1 MTDSAAA
8 RIAASRTPTAP
19 TPAAGDSAPTVPART
34 ADKPRYRIVLARF
47 LRHRLAVVGL
57 FILIAL
63 AIACFGADW
72 IAPYGHN
79 HQDLLLGARQPSSG
93 HWLGTDSLGRDY
105 LSELLF
111 AGQVSLAIGI
121 CVALLSTV
129 VGTAVGAIAG
139 FAGGWADEVIMRVTD
154 LFLIVPAIAVLALA
168 LQAVGPS
175 PTTIVLVLSALGWT
189 MIARV
194 VRAQVLTLRNKEF
207 IQAARVI
214 GASNARIVVRHLLPN
229 LTGVIAVN
237 VSLAVASAIILE
249 STTSFLGFGIQP
261 PQSSWGNMLSQAA
274 GLIGTSQAYL
284 LYVPGLA
291 ILITVLAVNF
301 VGDGL
306 RDAFDPQGRQ

>member
-1 MTDSAAA
+1 MTDSAAF
-8 RIAASRTPTAP
+8 RTAESAPPTAP
-19 TPAAGDSAPTVPART
+19 SPTPAKTAPAG
-34 ADKPRYRIVLARF
+34 DKPRHRLVLERF

-57 FILIAL
+57 LILTAL
-63 AIACFGADW
+63 AISCFGARW
-72 IAPYGHN
+72 IAPYPHN
-79 HQDLLLGARQPSSG
+79 RQDLLPGAQQPSSE

-139 FAGGWADEVIMRVTD
+139 FANGWADEVIMRVTD

-168 LQAVGPS
+168 LEALGPS
-175 PTTIVLVLSALGWT
+175 PVTIVLVLSALGWT

-194 VRAQVLTLRNKEF
+194 VRSQVLTLRNKEF

-214 GASNARIVVRHLLPN
+214 GASNPRIVVRHLLPN